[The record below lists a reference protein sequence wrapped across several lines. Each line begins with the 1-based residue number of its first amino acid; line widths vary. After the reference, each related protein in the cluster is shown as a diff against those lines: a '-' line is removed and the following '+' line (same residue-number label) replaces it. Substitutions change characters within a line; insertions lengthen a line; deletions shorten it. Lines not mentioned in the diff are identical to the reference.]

1 MASADKKWYSRPMPV
16 RLQIRAQQVIASDI
30 DALEERM
37 WHDVNEYQLS
47 LQQHLSDRDGLLN
60 KIDRASQQL
69 LLLKVGPGWHPG
81 LTQLLLLCTSPDDR
95 LQCRCGSAGTIA
107 GSIDAAGSNNRV
119 MSAVLCDVCSP
130 LTC

>member
-1 MASADKKWYSRPMPV
+1 MMPV

-69 LLLKVGPGWHPG
+69 LLLKVGAELRHCA
-81 LTQLLLLCTSPDDR
+81 TQLLLLGASHNRWLPV
-95 LQCRCGSAGTIA
+95 SAWFSKVA
-107 GSIDAAGSNNRV
+107 GRQAG
-119 MSAVLCDVCSP
+119 CCCCSQP
-130 LTC
+130 T

>member
-1 MASADKKWYSRPMPV
+1 MRTICCHTPLFTPLSSALLHSYCGC
-16 RLQIRAQQVIASDI
+16 LQIRAQQVIASDI

-69 LLLKVGPGWHPG
+69 LLLKVRAW
-81 LTQLLLLCTSPDDR
+81 C
-95 LQCRCGSAGTIA
+95 
-107 GSIDAAGSNNRV
+107 
-119 MSAVLCDVCSP
+119 
-130 LTC
+130 